1 MIQRLIVPHATR
13 ELIHKADDDPRR
25 LNAAPYN
32 IQPAVQ
38 RRRLRRQRK
47 TIANKTGTSPFNQYP
62 QQQHHDDFLE
72 SSLWFIEPTTETK
85 ATASF
90 RTPPDVA
97 TGGTRSGAIA
107 ADHES
112 VDDIIPEH
120 FIVGTARNA
129 GHANTEKHFLPHR
142 RKSARRQRGHQ
153 LQQREDTHCQS
164 SDGRIIPQSSSSVRF
179 KTLLDR
185 IRTELGHP
193 GDFDHS
199 STLSL
204 QRLHRPPAPLLQVAA
219 SLVDVSDFDCV
230 LCYRTLWKPVVT
242 PCGHTYC
249 LVCLDRCLDYSTHCP
264 LCKFSF
270 AADDYSMQCV
280 RDTLA
285 RQYVTRFV
293 EAAMQRF
300 VPDAYRKRQRQEIE
314 REPFVPI
321 FVCTTA
327 FPYVSCPLFVYEA
340 RYRLM
345 IRRAIDG
352 GDRQFGIV
360 QSAAGIGSGSG
371 ISGGGNAAAAAP
383 TTPAATAATTTAT
396 AAATTQSATLA
407 AAAGQQPAT
416 VLAGG
421 DDGQRAYSDFGTMLS
436 IRDCV
441 LLANGRTIL
450 STVGGRRF
458 RVMRRG
464 ERDGYSTA
472 KVQYIYD
479 EPVRKS
485 RLQMVSDLHANV
497 FVKAVIWYNSLPDGT
512 KDEIVKSF
520 GAMPMLETSWE
531 TVPDGP
537 AWAWYI
543 IALLPLGQPLKVS
556 VLCVRLRVVL

>member
-1 MIQRLIVPHATR
+1 MERR
-13 ELIHKADDDPRR
+13 NMHK
-25 LNAAPYN
+25 L
-32 IQPAVQ
+32 
-38 RRRLRRQRK
+38 RK
-47 TIANKTGTSPFNQYP
+47 TLLETGSQITGKSGNSTVY
-62 QQQHHDDFLE
+62 QQPSQD
-72 SSLWFIEPTTETK
+72 SVNSLWFIEPTVTS
-85 ATASF
+85 ATFSSSGS
-90 RTPPDVA
+90 
-97 TGGTRSGAIA
+97 TGI
-107 ADHES
+107 DNNS
-112 VDDIIPEH
+112 VDSLI
-120 FIVGTARNA
+120 
-129 GHANTEKHFLPHR
+129 EKHYIGSAATNITANVEKHYLPHR
-142 RKSARRQRGHQ
+142 RKSANRQEQHKRHKR
-153 LQQREDTHCQS
+153 LHLPDS
-164 SDGRIIPQSSSSVRF
+164 RINTQPNGERF
-179 KTLLDR
+179 KTLLSR
-185 IRTELGHP
+185 IRNEI
-193 GDFDHS
+193 GDREFDP
-199 STLSL
+199 TITMTWKQSL
-204 QRLHRPPAPLLQVAA
+204 QIDA
-219 SLVDVSDFDCV
+219 SQVDVSDFDCV

-293 EAAMQRF
+293 ETAMQRF
-300 VPDAYRKRQRQEIE
+300 VPDAYQKRQRQEIE
-314 REPFVPI
+314 REPFLPI

-360 QSAAGIGSGSG
+360 QSVAGIGSSSFGS
-371 ISGGGNAAAAAP
+371 
-383 TTPAATAATTTAT
+383 AATGATATTTSPSSAATTTQAAVTAAT
-396 AAATTQSATLA
+396 AGGTTTSIVTA
-407 AAAGQQPAT
+407 
-416 VLAGG
+416 G
-421 DDGQRAYSDFGTMLS
+421 DDGQRAYSDVGTMLS

-458 RVMRRG
+458 RVVRRG

-479 EPVRKS
+479 DPVRKA
-485 RLQMVSDLHANV
+485 RLHLVSDLHANV
-497 FVKAVIWYNSLPDGT
+497 FVKAVIWFNSLPDST

-556 VLCVRLRVVL
+556 FAEYN